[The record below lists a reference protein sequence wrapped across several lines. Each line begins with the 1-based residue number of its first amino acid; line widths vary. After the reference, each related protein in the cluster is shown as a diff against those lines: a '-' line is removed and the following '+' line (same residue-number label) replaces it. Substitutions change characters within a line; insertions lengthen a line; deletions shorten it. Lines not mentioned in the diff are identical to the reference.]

1 MDDSGPWR
9 SPHAHRTAQQSKQPL
24 GSAEITHPFHPLR
37 GCRFVVL
44 KIRRVSG
51 VELLS
56 LRDADLGSFAIAREW
71 TDWAVSEPA
80 ADFLP
85 PLILNAEGL
94 LALAEQLAALG
105 KDSSKVDS

>member
-1 MDDSGPWR
+1 VW
-9 SPHAHRTAQQSKQPL
+9 
-24 GSAEITHPFHPLR
+24 
-37 GCRFVVL
+37 
-44 KIRRVSG
+44 G

-71 TDWAVSEPA
+71 TDWAVPEPA